1 MLMGDDSIG
10 MVHTTVQGRLPTPA
24 EMPGFKPEPF
34 CALKPEQTPNLG
46 AQLRFK
52 DANAQK
58 EFKAKRKEFQF
69 KR

>member
-1 MLMGDDSIG
+1 
-10 MVHTTVQGRLPTPA
+10 VQGRLPTRA
-24 EMPGFKPEPF
+24 EIPGFKPEPF

-46 AQLRFK
+46 AHLRFK